1 LPTTDFSYGARLQQT
16 SLKARDILNNDPNCA
31 FFFTCSA
38 QNLPLDSQEGQY
50 ALHIGLEHRF
60 TNVFS
65 VFGRAARAFR
75 TPNVDERVSSGPSF
89 DAFFNPIPGNF
100 SLKTQTS
107 HDIEGGVR
115 IRSGGFQLQSSIY
128 NMDLENELHFIPA
141 LFFNVNLDPTRRYG
155 SETSAS
161 LRLNDSVTLRG
172 GAAYTR
178 AVFREGA
185 FAGMDV
191 PLVSRYTATG
201 GVSWNIWQKYLV
213 ADATVRAWSERFMD
227 NDQANTQRR
236 IPASATIDVK
246 LSGEYHHFF
255 WSLSV
260 NNLLNALYYDYAIAS
275 TFTPGRFSA
284 YPLPGRTYMVKAGA
298 TF

>member
-1 LPTTDFSYGARLQQT
+1 M
-16 SLKARDILNNDPNCA
+16 
-31 FFFTCSA
+31 FFTCGA
-38 QNLPLDSQEGQY
+38 QNLPLDSSETQY

-60 TNVFS
+60 NNVFS

-75 TPNVDERVSSGPSF
+75 TPNVDERLSSGPAF
-89 DAFFNPIPGNF
+89 DPVLFTPISGDF
-100 SLKTQTS
+100 KLKTQTS
-107 HDIEGGVR
+107 HDVEGGFR
-115 IRSGGFQLQSSIY
+115 IKSGGFQMQSSIY
-128 NMDLENELHFIPA
+128 NMDIENEIHFIPA

-161 LRLNDSVTLRG
+161 LRVSDSLSLRA

-178 AVFREGA
+178 AVFREGP
-185 FAGMDV
+185 FAGNDV
-191 PLVSRYTATG
+191 PLVSRYTAMG
-201 GVSWNIWQKYLV
+201 GVTWNIWQNYLV
-213 ADATVRAWSERFMD
+213 FDATVRAWSERFMD

-236 IPASATIDVK
+236 IPADATVDLK
-246 LSGEYHHFF
+246 LSGAYQHFF

-260 NNLLNALYYDYAIAS
+260 NNLFDAQYYDYAIAS
-275 TFTPGRFSA
+275 SFTPGRFAA